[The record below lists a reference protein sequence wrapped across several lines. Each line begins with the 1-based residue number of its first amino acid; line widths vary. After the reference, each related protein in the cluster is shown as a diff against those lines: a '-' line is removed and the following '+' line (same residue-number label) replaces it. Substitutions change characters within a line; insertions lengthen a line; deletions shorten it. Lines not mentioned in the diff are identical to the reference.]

1 MSIETVNI
9 VPEMDAEQFQR
20 MYRCMNEEG
29 QHALDEILNSQD
41 LEMHEGFVSQIPL
54 RYNTLAEGRAEARI
68 TFADDHVE
76 NWRVDFRDNELWL
89 TDLNGE
95 VYESLQDLRPSED
108 CPKHL
113 HIIDIEIMFPHHIIG
128 F

>member
-108 CPKHL
+108 CEKHL